1 MHGDAAAAATPA
13 AEAPSLI
20 VSVLGASTTIAAIG
34 TDCAAPTHTAR
45 RDKDGAATATAA
57 AAQRVG
63 ATVAPSAA
71 VRASRPIRVDR
82 GAIRHRQPACQAHA
96 HHPTAGA
103 SRASMGMVVPFPAAA
118 SGGDREAVRTIHGTG
133 RPRVRLAF
141 AAAATV
147 PAAAAT
153 AAVPARRT
161 RSAHTLAA
169 APLASCTHLAFNSR

>member
-118 SGGDREAVRTIHGTG
+118 PGGDPGART
-133 RPRVRLAF
+133 F
-141 AAAATV
+141 SAAAV
-147 PAAAAT
+147 
-153 AAVPARRT
+153 
-161 RSAHTLAA
+161 A
-169 APLASCTHLAFNSR
+169 APTGNEVVSAMVAGEFAIS